1 MPPFI
6 THNGQTGYFQ
16 NGVFVPAT
24 QEQYNNQM
32 SMYNQFGNNPF
43 VSAQQTFTQ
52 QQQSVQQGV
61 IKPPTAAPL
70 SNEQKVSIAQGDA
83 TSTNQYNPQDKLN
96 YEFTD
101 KGLGFKAGNQF
112 YPSSAMT
119 TGGMPLIGSPYKGRT
134 LNAYDL
140 AKEDSSKY
148 GNPYLAIQNQLMN
161 NTPPWMSNTTT
172 PNQAQVTVPQTT
184 GATEIIPTSTA
195 EQAGG
200 GNWLTNMFNKPSVE
214 GVPTA
219 ENVVDN
225 GLKSDVLGDWG
236 KMGFD
241 TKKAFTGT
249 AGTSALGAGIG
260 TVTKF
265 IGDNASKYDPRVG
278 MSKPN
283 ALGTMFS
290 DATFTQIGSMFG
302 PAGMAIG
309 GTVDLLKNAIKYVK
323 QKDKY
328 ENKKLATD
336 TMQSIDDAREN
347 MKPDYTGYARS
358 GTQVNPYL
366 KAQYGTAIV
375 DGKKMDIDS
384 DEYRRLYNSG
394 NLMRVDEEGMPTM
407 TTEEVVVMDQMTDNT
422 RKQREIQKERDAQ
435 GLNYNWSSGSN
446 NPYIS
451 QPQSTVP
458 TGINITQ
465 PSLPPIEDVLYNTE
479 DDLLNDYRGKS
490 FGSNPFPYNSSDG
503 LAMGY
508 NPNNAWMSTGVGSV
522 DDGTSIL
529 GHLAVRYGD
538 DYNDNLKNND
548 IPTLYFFEKD
558 LSKEKGYL
566 NDVGGDA
573 GKYYDSRKEL
583 LEMADIHERESR
595 YINNVLLPQGYTYN
609 TVLDEPGNKLIRSL
623 TPDKDKFMG
632 SVTLTPEMYQQ
643 IASSKSPEEAKRK
656 LVKMAKI
663 SPDVNM
669 DHLFIHMNLSR
680 PKKLSPYLRAK
691 SINPESVIGWHD
703 ERPGNKYDKN
713 GNLIK
718 PTVKT
723 YKQGGKINPYLKKFN
738 PGGKVIV
745 DGKEMST
752 GSDEYKNLYNAGVL
766 MGVDYEGLPNMYA
779 PEVEVT
785 AQMTDKERV
794 KRGLMTE
801 SHRRDKAA
809 MSELSNSFAEFTGIP
824 SLIRVGKDPV
834 GHLQSALRTMDGI
847 STLGTMPYDAYNTPE
862 DLSKALDVAG
872 AAGTVMPFVKPVAS
886 GFNQAAKT
894 TGKFLTTQTPL
905 KNAYKFNPYAS
916 KEAQEIMLVRARPVG
931 QDPYLNMAE
940 RLRAKKAAGE
950 NLQWWQENLLKP
962 QYDPSMIAREKYYGQ
977 WFADNPSELDYYI
990 NPSTR
995 NFPDDAE
1002 IEILKARMP
1011 KSESAQYSVKNFND
1025 AKILSNL
1032 HDNEYILPKD
1042 MVQSLKRYPLKD
1054 LGKLQAEYKQ
1064 MNTPHWLKGY
1074 GLKSVNDKTFKI
1086 IKDQG
1091 QGILPESSMVTAA
1104 KTVDDVTAKIPN
1116 AKEIEEITTYK
1127 NDLLNRLKTTEEGK
1141 RRLANLGLDP
1151 KDLNDIDL
1159 VFNQGPSEAKK
1170 GFLDVSGNPFINI
1183 NLKQIADNTKAGLTP
1198 MNTASHEIAH
1208 ALQYLAAKKRFE
1220 KLGVPLDERVYS
1232 GLNIRTP
1239 ADDEMIDWLK
1249 SVNQSEIDFKNSMGI
1264 NDLPGINKSLTNEI
1278 IPSEINASYIT
1289 ERAEPYA
1296 HMREFRTNMMD
1307 EGILKNEWDN
1317 VTEDM
1322 VDKFM
1327 KTSSGDRMK
1336 ASLKNTLDFRKRMSV
1351 LLNKYPAVIPGVI
1364 GTGATAAGV
1373 SQLNQKRQGGQ
1384 TNPYLK

>member
-61 IKPPTAAPL
+61 IKPPTAGPL

-112 YPSSAMT
+112 YPSTAMT

-184 GATEIIPTSTA
+184 GATEIVPTSTA

-214 GVPTA
+214 GVPVA
-219 ENVVDN
+219 ENVADN

-236 KMGFD
+236 KMGFNGKEFFKSD
-241 TKKAFTGT
+241 KGQA
-249 AGTSALGAGIG
+249 TSAIAGAGVG
-260 TVTKF
+260 LVSGLAKA
-265 IGDNASKYDPRVG
+265 GMQDKYDPRVG

-283 ALGTMFS
+283 LGGNLFG
-290 DATFTQIGSMFG
+290 DATFTQVGLN
-302 PAGMAIG
+302 PALMAATG
-309 GTVDLLKNAIKYVK
+309 GISALVGGGVDLIKNAVKYAK
-323 QKDKY
+323 QKDRY

-663 SPDVNM
+663 SPDINM

-723 YKQGGKINPYLKKFN
+723 YKQGGKINPYLKAQY
-738 PGGKVIV
+738 GTEVIV
-745 DGKEMST
+745 DGKKINTDSK
-752 GSDEYKNLYNAGVL
+752 EYR
-766 MGVDYEGLPNMYA
+766 DMYA
-779 PEVEVT
+779 SGNLMNVDKDGIPIRWSGEEAVVT
-785 AQMTDKERV
+785 AQMTDTPSYNW
-794 KRGLMTE
+794 G
-801 SHRRDKAA
+801 
-809 MSELSNSFAEFTGIP
+809 TGYAP
-824 SLIRVGKDPV
+824 KQTVLKTDNNAYSVG
-834 GHLQSALRTMDGI
+834 T
-847 STLGTMPYDAYNTPE
+847 TMPSKSWAQVRPE
-862 DLSKALDVAG
+862 NIN
-872 AAGTVMPFVKPVAS
+872 
-886 GFNQAAKT
+886 FNLET
-894 TGKFLTTQTPL
+894 DEGK
-905 KNAYKFNPYAS
+905 KN
-916 KEAQEIMLVRARPVG
+916 EAVF
-931 QDPYLNMAE
+931 
-940 RLRAKKAAGE
+940 RAKETMKAIKDSEGYKQTLE
-950 NLQWWQENLLKP
+950 NV
-962 QYDPSMIAREKYYGQ
+962 
-977 WFADNPSELDYYI
+977 I
-990 NPSTR
+990 N
-995 NFPDDAE
+995 
-1002 IEILKARMP
+1002 
-1011 KSESAQYSVKNFND
+1011 ES
-1025 AKILSNL
+1025 
-1032 HDNEYILPKD
+1032 EYILDDDQKNISSDYMFVPGSKKYPHIGIVD
-1042 MVQSLKRYPLKD
+1042 NDYLKEKEQSLYDYQFNNP
-1054 LGKLQAEYKQ
+1054 
-1064 MNTPHWLKGY
+1064 Y
-1074 GLKSVNDKTFKI
+1074 GLFYDLEKQRNQNVDYKKVGVLSQKEADEQGVLGYMMSHQINNTYDKKRNPEYHFIKDIMMVNDHNMDENI
-1086 IKDQG
+1086 A
-1091 QGILPESSMVTAA
+1091 TA
-1104 KTVDDVTAKIPN
+1104 VE
-1116 AKEIEEITTYK
+1116 EIEHYQQFRPYK
-1127 NDLLNRLKTTEEGK
+1127 DEMKPYRSPYINNPGKMHNMTPFESKTIREY
-1141 RRLANLGLDP
+1141 
-1151 KDLNDIDL
+1151 
-1159 VFNQGPSEAKK
+1159 
-1170 GFLDVSGNPFINI
+1170 
-1183 NLKQIADNTKAGLTP
+1183 NT
-1198 MNTASHEIAH
+1198 SHWDY
-1208 ALQYLAAKKRFE
+1208 LQLPYETAAKKRASEVYFINEGMLQPGE
-1220 KLGVPLDERVYS
+1220 KMNQKHYDYLEKEYNKWLNGEKTFVPNNVLQYYDLSEPSFNQGWDIFDEYRKEAKDEGVDIESYNKALLDE
-1232 GLNIRTP
+1232 
-1239 ADDEMIDWLK
+1239 K
-1249 SVNQSEIDFKNSMGI
+1249 NQSKAIQNARKKRANNFIMLSKLLAQNNKNFY
-1264 NDLPGINKSLTNEI
+1264 DDKSI
-1278 IPSEINASYIT
+1278 S
-1289 ERAEPYA
+1289 
-1296 HMREFRTNMMD
+1296 
-1307 EGILKNEWDN
+1307 
-1317 VTEDM
+1317 
-1322 VDKFM
+1322 
-1327 KTSSGDRMK
+1327 
-1336 ASLKNTLDFRKRMSV
+1336 
-1351 LLNKYPAVIPGVI
+1351 
-1364 GTGATAAGV
+1364 
-1373 SQLNQKRQGGQ
+1373 
-1384 TNPYLK
+1384 